1 MIFLGTERYGNMHDT
16 SRKKIGPTVQPKLKS
31 ELVVRPRPCYAPEC
45 TSPLGLKRPKSEL
58 TSEWQTA
65 KSSRSSRRIKILE
78 FTYWVHHLHPVRLV
92 HGWLVFYC
100 SYSET

>member
-1 MIFLGTERYGNMHDT
+1 MVFFGTERYGNMHDT

-78 FTYWVHHLHPVRLV
+78 FTYYWVHHLKVSKLRM
-92 HGWLVFYC
+92 
-100 SYSET
+100 